1 MAEEKKVKKIK
12 KETKAVEK
20 KVVEKEVGKKVE
32 KETKKESKSKLI
44 TGTGRRK
51 TAVARV
57 FMYEK
62 KGGFTVNDKDIK
74 DYYDKEIDNLIWEK
88 PFHVVGVAHP
98 EAKFSATIKVH
109 GSGNSAQ
116 VQAIQLGISR
126 ALAKMDPEWEILLK
140 KQKLLTRDPRMV
152 ERKKPNLHKARKAT
166 QYSKR

>member
-1 MAEEKKVKKIK
+1 MAEEKKIK
-12 KETKAVEK
+12 KETKTKKETKAVAVEK
-20 KVVEKEVGKKVE
+20 KTV
-32 KETKKESKSKLI
+32 KKEIKSKLI

-74 DYYDKEIDNLIWEK
+74 DWYKKETETIIWEK

-98 EAKFSATIKVH
+98 EAKFCATIKVH

-116 VQAIQLGISR
+116 VQALQLGIAR
-126 ALAKMDPEWEILLK
+126 ALAKIDPEWEILLK